1 MKIAYLMHYLGED
14 YEEVSENI
22 DQILEG
28 GDHVFV
34 MLNDEKLR
42 DDIFIAY
49 ASVPECHVSTV
60 QSAALHGDL
69 SLPRGT
75 ILQMKDALE
84 YEEDA
89 DADFDYFINLTDGM
103 LPVRSRQ
110 EIVQVLEQLD
120 GRDNYIVTA
129 DSETSEDLKKR
140 MEEYAFFTNSLNFQK
155 SKMLQGMNSFT
166 KNIVKNFK
174 NRETD
179 DVVVQTWP
187 FFVLGHDSAEAL
199 VDNLAYC
206 SNQFMMC
213 LYPEEL
219 CFGTMLRKFSPAQHE
234 ERRLWITGQG
244 DYQEQAVIQ
253 PVTMDQ
259 VLENPE
265 ALFAVRV
272 KAKENLPVYQN
283 VFDAYNS

>member
-14 YEEVSENI
+14 CEEVSENI

-187 FFVLGHDSAEAL
+187 FFVLSHDSAEVL

-219 CFGTMLRKFSPAQHE
+219 CFGTMLRKFSPVQHE